1 MVPRPDRSTI
11 RAYWVSVSER
21 DPDLRPVRE
30 IRSGARWSANE
41 PATAAALSLRTR
53 ERLDV
58 ECAICICCVM
68 NFDLDALMAGCR
80 SVRHLPDAPN
90 RIADLLR
97 RAIAEP
103 DALTAAIS
111 ARREARPKSLS
122 MAQIFLNEDDLTIY
136 QLSFPPNLWGVPHDH
151 ATWAVI
157 GVYAGAE
164 AFTTYDDKDG
174 KLFAVD
180 RQIISAGEV
189 AVLPP
194 DLIHDIDNPT
204 SSLSGSIHVYGNRHF
219 DHPGRR
225 IWRRTTDSAEPFSP
239 DKAFRYSMALTEERR
254 RESRLRSGNTER

>member
-1 MVPRPDRSTI
+1 MS
-11 RAYWVSVSER
+11 
-21 DPDLRPVRE
+21 
-30 IRSGARWSANE
+30 
-41 PATAAALSLRTR
+41 
-53 ERLDV
+53 
-58 ECAICICCVM
+58 
-68 NFDLDALMAGCR
+68 FDLDAFVANCR
-80 SVRHLPDAPN
+80 SVRHLTDAPN

-97 RAIAEP
+97 CAIAEP

-111 ARREARPKSLS
+111 ARREAGPKSLS

-151 ATWAVI
+151 AAWAVI

-164 AFTTYDDKDG
+164 AFTTYEDKDG
-174 KLFAVD
+174 SLFAVD
-180 RQIISAGEV
+180 RQIISAAEV

-194 DLIHDIDNPT
+194 DLIHDIENPT

-225 IWRRTTDSAEPFSP
+225 IWRSTTNSAEPFST

-254 RESRLRSGNTER
+254 RNLKAIDPAIIRHDQLTRRR